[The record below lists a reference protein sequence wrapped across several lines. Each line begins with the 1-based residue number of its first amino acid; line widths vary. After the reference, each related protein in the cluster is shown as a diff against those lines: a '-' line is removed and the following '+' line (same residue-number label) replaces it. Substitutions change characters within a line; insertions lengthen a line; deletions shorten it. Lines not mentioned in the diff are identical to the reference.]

1 MITLLGSILHLV
13 FSIQGAAVTQVD
25 VKEQNQSYWFEVTVK
40 SPDEGCEQYADWW
53 EIIDETGELLYR
65 RILTHSHVNEQ
76 PFTRSGG
83 PLKVSP
89 GKIMIIRAHM
99 NNLGYGEKVMKGSV
113 KDGFKSA
120 TLSEVFAKT
129 LEKTE
134 PLPVGCRF

>member
-1 MITLLGSILHLV
+1 MITLVGSILHLV

-83 PLKVSP
+83 PLKISP
-89 GKIMIIRAHM
+89 DKVIIIRAHM

-120 TLSEVFAKT
+120 TLSKTFAKS

>member
-1 MITLLGSILHLV
+1 MIALLSLLLHMV
-13 FSIQGAAVTQVD
+13 SSAQGAAVTQVA

-65 RILTHSHVNEQ
+65 RILMHSHINEQ

-83 PLKVSP
+83 PLKISP
-89 GKIMIIRAHM
+89 DKIIIIRAHM
-99 NNLGYGEKVMKGSV
+99 NNLGYGEKVMKGTV

-120 TLSEVFAKT
+120 TLSEAFAKS